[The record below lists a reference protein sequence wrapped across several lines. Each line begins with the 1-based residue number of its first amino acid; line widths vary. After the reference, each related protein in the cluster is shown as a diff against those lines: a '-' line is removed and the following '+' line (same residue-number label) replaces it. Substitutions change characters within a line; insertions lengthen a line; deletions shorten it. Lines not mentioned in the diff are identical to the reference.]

1 LEYFKNN
8 FTAEQL
14 KVLLGLTPTQAI
26 WCNGN
31 TPKIRVV
38 SV

>member
-14 KVLLGLTPTQAI
+14 KVPAHINPNMDNLVQWEHPQ
-26 WCNGN
+26 N
-31 TPKIRVV
+31 
-38 SV
+38 